1 MKGCDNSHHSIP
13 EVETMQIPTT
23 LMVNKF
29 SILIEWNITHNNQ
42 E

>member
-1 MKGCDNSHHSIP
+1 MKGCDNSHHNIP
-13 EVETMQIPTT
+13 EVETMK
-23 LMVNKF
+23 NKF